1 MSPKRDDAEHVIR
14 RAELADARQL
24 HVLIKQHAG
33 FERGQA
39 DPLCGWPREN
49 CFCRKARRPAE
60 ILVASKQG
68 LPAGLRCPHIRFSR
82 FGAGKNGRTLIAC
95 SYAKMHV
102 GGRSAQ
108 PCLRMRKTLPVFP
121 AQTGSKVRRRNGILA
136 GFAFYRREGASIIG
150 KACFHFSLKS
160 PFDCSPT
167 AAALVHAYPRR
178 SSASDCLVNGGPC
191 SKAALCRMAG

>member
-1 MSPKRDDAEHVIR
+1 LSPKRDDAEHVIR

-39 DPLCGWPREN
+39 TLCVDGLAKLLAESS
-49 CFCRKARRPAE
+49 RPAE

-68 LPAGLRCPHIRFSR
+68 CLLGYAALTFDFSLWRGQKWAHLDCLFVREDARGRAVGAALLAHAKDIAGISGADRLEGQTPEWNSR
-82 FGAGKNGRTLIAC
+82 
-95 SYAKMHV
+95 
-102 GGRSAQ
+102 
-108 PCLRMRKTLPVFP
+108 
-121 AQTGSKVRRRNGILA
+121 GI
-136 GFAFYRREGASIIG
+136 AFYRREGASIIG

-167 AAALVHAYPRR
+167 AAA
-178 SSASDCLVNGGPC
+178 
-191 SKAALCRMAG
+191 